1 MVQILLE
8 LKILSWLL
16 EFPEIVPCK
25 IQRNSLKI
33 NKDSYIKFFVV
44 TKNEDGPILF
54 FKSFFLQATLIP
66 EKLSSSDM

>member
-1 MVQILLE
+1 MDQIIFE
-8 LKILSWLL
+8 LKILNWLF

-33 NKDSYIKFFVV
+33 NKHSYIKFFMV
-44 TKNEDGPILF
+44 TKYGDGPILF
-54 FKSFFLQATLIP
+54 FKSFFLQDTLIP